1 MISAANEDGSGAKS
15 DGSEENRGEAGRVSE
30 DVGEAPREEEGAGSG
45 VVADDGAG
53 GSAGADSVALGGEFR
68 ASVSGVGSGNGRSEE
83 DGVRVCSSADG
94 GSPGGA
100 DEEVKPGGF
109 EFKSEKSGE
118 YWLDDVKGGIRAED
132 DLSDACDREIGSQG
146 RLEVDGDGS
155 ESINSGGTAER
166 KSLERQ
172 YDSLLSEFDE
182 YVANE
187 KTSSSESG
195 MSRALSYGFEV
206 GDMVWGKVKSHPWWP
221 GQIFNEVFATSSVR
235 RSRRDGYVLVAFF
248 GDSSYGWF
256 DPAELIPFDENFIEK
271 SSQTISRNFAKAV
284 EEAMDEASRRSGLGL
299 ACRCRNAFSFRPTHV
314 QGYFSVD
321 VPDYEQ
327 GGLYSTI
334 QISKARDSFQPRET
348 LAFIEQLALMPQGS
362 DEKSLEFVKNKAI
375 VFAYRKAVFEEY
387 DETYAQAFGVQAV
400 RPSHDPVDPTAQP
413 AKVPPRALL
422 SGPLV
427 IAEALGSK
435 RASTKPMKVK
445 DPSKK
450 DKYLFKRRDESGTQQ
465 ASPVQ
470 ANSSVPAAYVDGS
483 LVAAGGGYIL
493 QKRASSIPVNSQI
506 PVKLEQTQVTA
517 DAISSQGG
525 PGISAL
531 HQVPESGSAIKIQ
544 SPSGL
549 GGPNV
554 IGKGEDAKIINS
566 QDGSQQRGQ
575 ESYTVQDSGYVSP
588 LSTDVVSAD
597 GAMRKKK
604 KKVLGH
610 PVGEPSSQNVV
621 MREKKKK
628 KRKEIGLE
636 TGSDHPRKRLLTS
649 KVGVSVAKVA
659 GKLTQVDSASRE
671 ESYADKQKK
680 GEASRT
686 HPDDVGMVPT
696 WSGNAELDLRQL
708 LNGLQALALDPF
720 YGIER
725 SNPAVTKQA
734 FLRFRSLVYQK
745 SLILAP
751 PSETDTV
758 EIRPAKSPAGV
769 GAADQSTGES
779 VRKLSSSKST
789 KPTGRF
795 DDPAKSGR
803 KRPPSD
809 RQEEI
814 EAKRL
819 KKIHNI
825 KSLAAEKRAI
835 QKTQDAPRGEGR
847 ETVSATPKQ
856 AKPFPVKKVE
866 SHPARASDPT
876 ILVMK
881 FPPGTS
887 LPSVTELKARFA
899 RFGPLDYSGI
909 RVFWKSSTCRVV
921 FHRKLDAEAAYKY
934 AAGNNNL
941 FGNAGVRYSLRDAEV
956 PASEA
961 SESGK
966 GRGNDSVHDTPRLK
980 DPSTERSGPASTVQ
994 LKSCLKK
1001 SSGDDPG
1008 VGPTTGN
1015 GGRAAARVKFVLGG
1029 EETNRQEQ
1037 KMVDNANN
1045 FNDKNNN
1052 GSFADGGASSSSS
1065 SSLAMVYNSKN
1076 FQRAAVSS
1084 SPLPPLLPLP
1094 PLAKPQLLNN
1104 NASLPTEISPPP
1116 RSAPNFNVTVDISH
1130 QMITLLT
1137 RCNDVVTNLS
1147 GLLGYVP
1154 YHPL

>member
-1 MISAANEDGSGAKS
+1 MISAANEDGLGGKS
-15 DGSEENRGEAGRVSE
+15 DGLEENRAGGRVSE
-30 DVGEAPREEEGAGSG
+30 DVREVSHEEKGAGLG
-45 VVADDGAG
+45 VVDDGAVDSMG
-53 GSAGADSVALGGEFR
+53 VDSVALGGEFR
-68 ASVSGVGSGNGRSEE
+68 ASGSGVGSGNGRSEE
-83 DGVRVCSSADG
+83 DRVRVCSSAGG

-100 DEEVKPGGF
+100 DEETKPGVL
-109 EFKSEKSGE
+109 EFKSEKFGE
-118 YWLDDVKGGIRAED
+118 CWLDDVKGGIKAEND
-132 DLSDACDREIGSQG
+132 SSDGYDRQIGSQG
-146 RLEVDGDGS
+146 RLKVDGDGL
-155 ESINSGGTAER
+155 ELRNSGGVAER

-187 KTSSSESG
+187 KNSSSESG

-221 GQIFNEVFATSSVR
+221 GQIFNDAFASSSVR

-256 DPAELIPFDENFIEK
+256 DPAELIPFEENFIEK
-271 SSQTISRNFAKAV
+271 SSQMASRNFVKAV
-284 EEAMDEASRRSGLGL
+284 EEAMDEASRRSGLAL
-299 ACRCRNAFSFRPTHV
+299 ACRCRNAFSFRLTHV
-314 QGYFSVD
+314 EGYFSVD

-334 QISKARDSFQPRET
+334 QISKARDSFQPQET
-348 LAFIEQLALMPQGS
+348 LAFIEQLALMPQSS

-400 RPSHDPVDPTAQP
+400 RPSHNPVDATAQP
-413 AKVPPRALL
+413 VKEPPRAPL

-435 RASTKPMKVK
+435 RTSTKPMKVK

-450 DKYLFKRRDESGTQQ
+450 DKYLFKRRDDSGSQPT
-465 ASPVQ
+465 SPVL
-470 ANSSVPAAYVDGS
+470 ANSSVPATYVDGS
-483 LVAAGGGYIL
+483 SVAATGGYIL
-493 QKRASSIPVNSQI
+493 QKRAPSIPVNSQI
-506 PVKLEQTQVTA
+506 PGKLEQTQVTA
-517 DAISSQGG
+517 DVISSQGD
-525 PGISAL
+525 PGISTL
-531 HQVPESGSAIKIQ
+531 HQVPEGSSAINSQ

-549 GGPNV
+549 GGP
-554 IGKGEDAKIINS
+554 IMMGKGDDAKIIDT
-566 QDGSQQRGQ
+566 QDGVQQRGGQ
-575 ESYTVQDSGYVSP
+575 EFCAVQDSGYVPP
-588 LSTDVVSAD
+588 LSADVVSVD
-597 GAMRKKK
+597 GAMRRKKK
-604 KKVLGH
+604 KAH
-610 PVGEPSSQNVV
+610 PAGEPSLQNVV

-628 KRKEIGLE
+628 KRKEIGFE
-636 TGSDHPRKRLLTS
+636 TGSDHPQKRLLTG
-649 KVGVSVAKVA
+649 KVGVSLAKVA
-659 GKLTQVDSASRE
+659 GKLTQVDLASRE

-680 GEASRT
+680 SEASRT
-686 HPDDVGMVPT
+686 HPDNVGMVPG
-696 WSGNAELDLRQL
+696 WSGNVELDLRQL

-725 SNPAVTKQA
+725 SNPTVTKQA

-745 SLILAP
+745 SLVLAP
-751 PSETDTV
+751 PSETDTI
-758 EIRPAKSPAGV
+758 EIRTAKSPAGV
-769 GAADQSTGES
+769 GAADQPTGEN

-789 KPTGRF
+789 KPPRRL

-814 EAKRL
+814 EAKRS
-819 KKIHNI
+819 KKINNI

-866 SHPARASDPT
+866 SHLTRASDPT

-980 DPSTERSGPASTVQ
+980 DASTERPGLASAVQ

-1001 SSGDDPG
+1001 SSGEDAA

-1015 GGRAAARVKFVLGG
+1015 GGRASARVKFMLGG
-1029 EETNRQEQ
+1029 EETSRQEQ

-1052 GSFADGGASSSSS
+1052 NASFADGGASSSTS
-1065 SSLAMVYNSKN
+1065 SSLGMVYNSKN
-1076 FQRAAVSS
+1076 FQRTAVSS
-1084 SPLPPLLPLP
+1084 APLPPLLPLP

-1104 NASLPTEISPPP
+1104 NASLPTEIAPPS
-1116 RSAPNFNVTVDISH
+1116 RSAPTNFNITVDISH
-1130 QMITLLT
+1130 QMISLLT
-1137 RCNDVVTNLS
+1137 RCNDVVNNLS

>member
-1 MISAANEDGSGAKS
+1 MISAANEGGLESKS
-15 DGSEENRGEAGRVSE
+15 DGLEENRGEGGVSE
-30 DVGEAPREEEGAGSG
+30 DAREEKGVDLG
-45 VVADDGAG
+45 VVDCGAVDSMG
-53 GSAGADSVALGGEFR
+53 VDSVALGGEFR
-68 ASVSGVGSGNGRSEE
+68 ASGSGVDSESGRSEE
-83 DGVRVCSSADG
+83 DGVRVCSSASW
-94 GSPGGA
+94 GSAGGA
-100 DEEVKPGGF
+100 DEEMEPRAF

-118 YWLDDVKGGIRAED
+118 YRLYDVKGEIKVEND
-132 DLSDACDREIGSQG
+132 PSDAYDCQIGSQG
-146 RLEVDGDGS
+146 RLEVDGDGL
-155 ESINSGGTAER
+155 ESRNSSGTGER
-166 KSLERQ
+166 KSLDRQ
-172 YDSLLSEFDE
+172 YDTLLSEFDE

-187 KTSSSESG
+187 KNSSIESG

-221 GQIFNEVFATSSVR
+221 GQIFNEAFASFPVR

-256 DPAELIPFDENFIEK
+256 DPAELIPFEENFIEK
-271 SSQTISRNFAKAV
+271 SSQTASRTFVKAV

-314 QGYFSVD
+314 QGYFAVD

-327 GGLYSTI
+327 GGLYSAA
-334 QISKARDSFQPRET
+334 QISKARNSFQPWET
-348 LAFIEQLALMPQGS
+348 LAFIEQLALMPRSS
-362 DEKSLEFVKNKAI
+362 DENSLEFVKNKAI

-400 RPSHDPVDPTAQP
+400 RPSHDPIDATAQP
-413 AKVPPRALL
+413 VKEPPRALL

-427 IAEALGSK
+427 IAEALGGK
-435 RASTKPMKVK
+435 RMSTKPMKVK

-450 DKYLFKRRDESGTQQ
+450 DKYLFKRRDDSSTQQ
-465 ASPVQ
+465 TSPLQ
-470 ANSSVPAAYVDGS
+470 ANSSVPATYLDGS
-483 LVAAGGGYIL
+483 SLAAAGGYIL
-493 QKRASSIPVNSQI
+493 QKRAPSSPANSQI
-506 PVKLEQTQVTA
+506 PVKLEQTEVTS
-517 DAISSQGG
+517 DAISSQGV
-525 PGISAL
+525 PGNSVL
-531 HQVPESGSAIKIQ
+531 HQVPESSTAINIP

-549 GGPNV
+549 GGPNA
-554 IGKGEDAKIINS
+554 IGKGDDAKITNS
-566 QDGSQQRGQ
+566 QDGFQQKGQ
-575 ESYTVQDSGYVSP
+575 ELYTVQDSGYVSP
-588 LSTDVVSAD
+588 LSADVASSD
-597 GAMRKKK
+597 GAMMTKKK
-604 KKVLGH
+604 KKVLKH
-610 PVGEPSSQNVV
+610 PAGEPSSQNVA

-628 KRKEIGLE
+628 KRKEVGSE
-636 TGSDHPRKRLLTS
+636 TDSDHPRKRLVAS
-649 KVGVSVAKVA
+649 KVGVSVAKAA
-659 GKLTQVDSASRE
+659 GKLTRVDSASRE

-680 GEASRT
+680 SEASRT
-686 HPDDVGMVPT
+686 HPDNVGTMPT

-745 SLILAP
+745 SLVLAP
-751 PSETDTV
+751 PSEIDTV

-769 GAADQSTGES
+769 GAPDQPTGES
-779 VRKLSSSKST
+779 GRKLSSSKLT
-789 KPTGRF
+789 KPPGRF
-795 DDPAKSGR
+795 DDPTKSGR

-814 EAKRL
+814 ESKRL
-819 KKIHNI
+819 KKINNI

-899 RFGPLDYSGI
+899 RFGPLDYTGI

-941 FGNAGVRYSLRDAEV
+941 FGNAGVRYSLRNAEV
-956 PASEA
+956 PPSEA
-961 SESGK
+961 SESVK
-966 GRGNDSVHDTPRLK
+966 GRGSDSVHDTPRLK
-980 DPSTERSGPASTVQ
+980 DPSTERPGPASTVQ

-1001 SSGDDPG
+1001 SSGDDAG

-1015 GGRAAARVKFVLGG
+1015 GGRAAARVKFMLGG
-1029 EETNRQEQ
+1029 EETSRQEP
-1037 KMVDNANN
+1037 KMMVDNANN

-1052 GSFADGGASSSSS
+1052 ASFADGGASLSSS

-1076 FQRAAVSS
+1076 FQRAVSS
-1084 SPLPPLLPLP
+1084 SPLPPLLPFP
-1094 PLAKPQLLNN
+1094 PLAKPQLPNN
-1104 NASLPTEISPPP
+1104 NASLPTEIAPSS
-1116 RSAPNFNVTVDISH
+1116 RSAPTFNVTVDISQ
-1130 QMITLLT
+1130 QMISLLT
-1137 RCNDVVTNLS
+1137 RCNDVVNNLS

>member
-1 MISAANEDGSGAKS
+1 MLSAANEDGLGGKSG
-15 DGSEENRGEAGRVSE
+15 GSEENRGEGGVSE
-30 DVGEAPREEEGAGSG
+30 DARGVPREDKGVGLGVAGDGAVDSMGVDSVGLGGEIRASGSG
-45 VVADDGAG
+45 VD
-53 GSAGADSVALGGEFR
+53 
-68 ASVSGVGSGNGRSEE
+68 SGNGRSEE
-83 DGVRVCSSADG
+83 DRVRVCSSAGG
-94 GSPGGA
+94 GSPGGE
-100 DEEVKPGGF
+100 DEGTVPGGF
-109 EFKSEKSGE
+109 DFKSEKSGE
-118 YWLDDVKGGIRAED
+118 HWPHDVKGGMKAEND
-132 DLSDACDREIGSQG
+132 PSDAYDREIGSQG
-146 RLEVDGDGS
+146 RLAVDGDGL
-155 ESINSGGTAER
+155 ESRNSSGLAER
-166 KSLERQ
+166 KPFDRQ

-187 KTSSSESG
+187 KNSSNESG

-221 GQIFNEVFATSSVR
+221 GQIFNEVFASSSVR

-256 DPAELIPFDENFIEK
+256 DPAELIPFEENFIEK
-271 SSQTISRNFAKAV
+271 SSQTVSRNFIKAV

-299 ACRCRNAFSFRPTHV
+299 ACRCRNAFSFRLTHV
-314 QGYFSVD
+314 QGYFAVD

-327 GGLYSTI
+327 GGLYSTT

-348 LAFIEQLALMPQGS
+348 LSFIEQLALMPQS
-362 DEKSLEFVKNKAI
+362 RDEQSLEFVKNKAI

-400 RPSHDPVDPTAQP
+400 RPSHNPVDATAQP
-413 AKVPPRALL
+413 VKEPPRAPL

-427 IAEALGSK
+427 FAEALGSK
-435 RASTKPMKVK
+435 RTSTKPMKVK

-450 DKYLFKRRDESGTQQ
+450 DKYLFKRREDSGTQLT
-465 ASPVQ
+465 SPVQ
-470 ANSSVPAAYVDGS
+470 ANSSVPAAYIDGS
-483 LVAAGGGYIL
+483 SVVAAGYIL
-493 QKRASSIPVNSQI
+493 QKRAPSIPVNSQI
-506 PVKLEQTQVTA
+506 SGKLEQTQVTA
-517 DAISSQGG
+517 DAISNQGG
-525 PGISAL
+525 TGISDL
-531 HQVPESGSAIKIQ
+531 PQIPESSSAINIS

-549 GGPNV
+549 
-554 IGKGEDAKIINS
+554 A
-566 QDGSQQRGQ
+566 
-575 ESYTVQDSGYVSP
+575 
-588 LSTDVVSAD
+588 DVVSAD

-604 KKVLGH
+604 KKALKY
-610 PVGEPSSQNVV
+610 PAGEPSSQNAVT
-621 MREKKKK
+621 REKKKK
-628 KRKEIGLE
+628 KRKEFGTE
-636 TGSDHPRKRLLTS
+636 TVSDHPQKRLVAS

-659 GKLTQVDSASRE
+659 GKLSQVDSASRE

-680 GEASRT
+680 SEASWT
-686 HPDDVGMVPT
+686 HPDNVGTEPT

-725 SNPAVTKQA
+725 SNPAVTKHA

-745 SLILAP
+745 SLVLAP
-751 PSETDTV
+751 PSETDAD
-758 EIRPAKSPAGV
+758 EKRPAKSLAGV
-769 GAADQSTGES
+769 GAPDQPTGES

-789 KPTGRF
+789 KPPGRF
-795 DDPAKSGR
+795 DDPTKSGR

-819 KKIHNI
+819 RKINNI
-825 KSLAAEKRAI
+825 KSLASEKRAI

-866 SHPARASDPT
+866 SHLARASDPT

-966 GRGNDSVHDTPRLK
+966 SRVNEVHDTPRLK
-980 DPSTERSGPASTVQ
+980 DPSTERPGPASSVQ

-1001 SSGDDPG
+1001 SSGDDAG

-1015 GGRAAARVKFVLGG
+1015 GGRAAARVKFMLGG
-1029 EETNRQEQ
+1029 EETTSKQEQ
-1037 KMVDNANN
+1037 KMMVDNANN

-1052 GSFADGGASSSSS
+1052 ASFADGGASSSS

-1076 FQRAAVSS
+1076 FQRAVPS

-1104 NASLPTEISPPP
+1104 NAPLPTEIAPSS
-1116 RSAPNFNVTVDISH
+1116 RSAPNFNITVDISH
-1130 QMITLLT
+1130 QMISLLT
-1137 RCNDVVTNLS
+1137 RCNDVVNNLS